1 MGNMHLYSIAVV
13 QVTNMNTNDW
23 DSFVLWMYAM
33 ARRKKK
39 PCHATTAIREE
50 IPAGILYC
58 INLDSI
64 PIPSNKRQQIPVG
77 KGNQA
82 SIEILFSGRVD
93 SIVLAA
99 LCHDHVPL
107 DQPIDLINVELRLSI
122 PHWNC
127 LSIE

>member
-1 MGNMHLYSIAVV
+1 MQWLA
-13 QVTNMNTNDW
+13 D
-23 DSFVLWMYAM
+23 
-33 ARRKKK
+33 RRNPVMPPQLVEKTYQLEL
-39 PCHATTAIREE
+39 HA
-50 IPAGILYC
+50 P
-58 INLDSI
+58 
-64 PIPSNKRQQIPVG
+64 IPVG

-99 LCHDHVPL
+99 LYHDHVPL
-107 DQPIDLINVELRLSI
+107 DQPIDLINVELQLSI

>member
-1 MGNMHLYSIAVV
+1 MQWLAE
-13 QVTNMNTNDW
+13 
-23 DSFVLWMYAM
+23 
-33 ARRKKK
+33 RRN
-39 PCHATTAIREE
+39 PVNATTASREE
-50 IPAGILYC
+50 IPAAGIAIL
-58 INLDSI
+58 I
-64 PIPSNKRQQIPVG
+64 G

-82 SIEILFSGRVD
+82 SIAILFSGGMDYIV
-93 SIVLAA
+93 VLAA